1 MTISFVQPIVD
12 ALGPEGAV
20 ASALS
25 KNVEPFEAAVIG
37 YDEVRLTWSAPQ
49 PGTWTALML
58 VRSRSGYPRTSD
70 DGVHV
75 VTFDTA
81 NWYQQNSYTETGL
94 TGGWHYYSL
103 FLRDAFGWQRV
114 TMVDALVPYDYGST
128 DKMWDN
134 LPGHYRVIR
143 DDTADMNLVNLR
155 INADLYDDTAGGA
168 TDNLTL
174 ASFIGIFGWGFDLL
188 RTQAEQ
194 LLVTYDPD
202 LIHPTRLKLL
212 SQQFGH
218 EPEVAVPAHV
228 NRTIVRNLAAL
239 YRERGTVSGI
249 KALVAS
255 VSGWDVDVRV
265 GPNMMLSEDQAAF
278 VNPEVLDWDPTVDY
292 SAGALVQRNNWT
304 YEAVADDTLG
314 LAESPPTTATN
325 NANWTYVSYPRVVAG
340 GTRAL
345 TGDVGTWQARLS
357 GAAGDGATQGVTKL
371 VKGVQDPV
379 TPTMFDASALQIAR
393 TGANGA
399 SWIDVISVPSIATGM
414 TAKPLILE
422 SGIPIPRP
430 TIWESGRLYRT
441 GEFTIYKGA
450 AYEALYDTTTVPTN
464 TTYWVRVGADDRISF
479 TLSVYAHGPFVGGA
493 NGTGGKTVGARAY
506 TYDRDGAVIETLHSD
521 VLTWQAPVF
530 DPFVDDA
537 TSINTSRVT
546 PTGQTWGSDAAG
558 TWLIDRD
565 NSGGWASLPA
575 SGRSHRWITSSADNR
590 TIAVTYQ
597 QDPGTTRLAGIIFR
611 RSGPGDFWI
620 ATQTGLYK
628 VVASAARANPA
639 SGAFT
644 WSQFTKGQRMSV
656 HLVGNVITVYRNGV
670 SLGSATDSFNNTAT
684 QHGLGVEA

>member
-1 MTISFVQPIVD
+1 MTISFVTPIVD

-70 DGVHV
+70 DGIPV
-75 VTFDTA
+75 VTFDTP
-81 NWYQQNSYTETGL
+81 NWYQQNTYTETGL
-94 TGGWHYYSL
+94 VGGWHYYSM

-114 TMVDALVPYDYGST
+114 VTLDVLVPYDYGST
-128 DKMWDN
+128 DKMWDT
-134 LPGHYRVIR
+134 LPEHYRVIR

-155 INADLYDDTAGGA
+155 INADLYDDTAGGSS
-168 TDNLTL
+168 DNLTL
-174 ASFIGIFGWGFDLL
+174 SSFISIFGWGFDLL
-188 RTQAEQ
+188 RTQAEG
-194 LLVTYDPD
+194 LLATYDPD
-202 LIHPTRLKLL
+202 LIHPSRLRLL

-278 VNPEVLDWDPTVDY
+278 TNPEVPEWDPTVRYMMGD
-292 SAGALVQRNNWT
+292 LVQRGDWT
-304 YEAVADDTLG
+304 YQALVDHVLADG
-314 LAESPPTTATN
+314 EGPPLTATS
-325 NANWTYVSYPRVVAG
+325 NAYWQYVDYPRVVN
-340 GTRAL
+340 GTRAV
-345 TGDVGTWQARLS
+345 TGDVGSWQARLS

-371 VKGVQDPV
+371 VKGALDPV
-379 TPTMFDASALQIAR
+379 TAKRHGAALQIAR
-393 TGANGA
+393 TSGNG
-399 SWIDVISVPSIATGM
+399 STWVDVISVPALATGM

-430 TIWESGRLYRT
+430 TLWESTRLYRT

-450 AYEALYDTTTVPTN
+450 AYEALYDTTSVPTN
-464 TTYWVRVGADDRISF
+464 TTNWVRVGADDRIAF
-479 TLSVYAHGPFVGGA
+479 TASTYAHGPFVGGA
-493 NGTGGKTVGARAY
+493 AGTGGKTVGVRAY
-506 TYDRDGAVIETLHSD
+506 TYDRDGVVVDTLHSD
-521 VLTWQAPVF
+521 ALTWQAPVF
-530 DPFVDDA
+530 DPFVEDA
-537 TSINTSRVT
+537 TPLNGSRVA
-546 PTGQTWGSDAAG
+546 PTGQTWNTDAAG
-558 TWLIDRD
+558 TWTIDRD
-565 NSGGWASLPA
+565 NTGGWVSLPT
-575 SGRSHRWITSSADNR
+575 SGRSHRWITSTADQR
-590 TIAVTYQ
+590 SIAVTYQ
-597 QDPGTTRLAGIIFR
+597 SDPGTTRLAGIIFR
-611 RSGPGDFWI
+611 RSGSGDFWI

-639 SGAFT
+639 SGALT
-644 WSQFTKGQRMSV
+644 WAQFTKGQRMTV
-656 HLVGNVITVYRNGV
+656 RLVGNVITVYRNGV
-670 SLGSATDSFNNTAT
+670 SLGSATDSFNSTAT